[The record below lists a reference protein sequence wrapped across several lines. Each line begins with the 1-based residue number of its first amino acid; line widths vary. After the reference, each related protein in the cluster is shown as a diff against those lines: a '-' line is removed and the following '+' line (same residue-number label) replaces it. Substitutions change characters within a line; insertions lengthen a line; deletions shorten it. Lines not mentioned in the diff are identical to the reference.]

1 MTARDLS
8 RALALAAALFCI
20 AVARPAA
27 AQSKSDAF
35 AGKIP
40 PVSGQLYQKAG
51 RFELTPSANLS
62 LNDAF
67 FNKYFFGLKLGYHFT
82 EAFSLSVQGAGGATS
97 KAGSSQVCAQNAGCT
112 AATDAML
119 YQVPGK
125 ITGIAG
131 VEIGW
136 SPIYGKLNVLA
147 ERVAHFDLSILGGAD
162 AIRHEEV
169 VDAARAREL
178 AAAGQAPGEKLAL
191 GGHVGL
197 GARLFLAE
205 WVALRFEVKDYIYSV
220 TVPSNVSGSDIQN
233 QIFTELG
240 VSFFLPFH
248 NRPLP

>member
-1 MTARDLS
+1 MTARALS
-8 RALALAAALFCI
+8 RALALAAALVCI
-20 AVARPAA
+20 AVARPAL

-51 RFELTPSANLS
+51 RWEVTPSANLS

-67 FNKYFFGLKLGYHFT
+67 FNKYFFGLKVGYHFT
-82 EAFSLSVQGAGGATS
+82 EAWSLSVQGAAGATS
-97 KAGSSQVCAQNAGCT
+97 KAGASQVCAASAGCT
-112 AATDAML
+112 QAADWML

-125 ITGIAG
+125 ITGLAG
-131 VEIGW
+131 LEVGW

-162 AIRHEEV
+162 AIRHAEV
-169 VDAARAREL
+169 VDAARARDL
-178 AAAGQAPGEKLAL
+178 AAAGQAPASVLSF

-205 WVALRFEVKDYIYSV
+205 WVALRLEVKDYIYSV
-220 TVPSNVSGSDIQN
+220 TVPSNVGGGDIQN

-240 VSFFLPFH
+240 VSFFFPFN